1 MSYIKDNIKTKRI
14 PFTQRKIDRSLLD
27 YWKSHIDRKKINLIL
42 RGKLINTTEKKLKH
56 RDAMCDTYRDVKK
69 FQRKKK
75 SNKQKCNIIQI

>member
-27 YWKSHIDRKKINLIL
+27 YWKSHTDRKKINLIL
-42 RGKLINTTEKKLKH
+42 RGKLINTTEKKKDH

-69 FQRKKK
+69 FQRKKIK
-75 SNKQKCNIIQI
+75 NQKNKNVT